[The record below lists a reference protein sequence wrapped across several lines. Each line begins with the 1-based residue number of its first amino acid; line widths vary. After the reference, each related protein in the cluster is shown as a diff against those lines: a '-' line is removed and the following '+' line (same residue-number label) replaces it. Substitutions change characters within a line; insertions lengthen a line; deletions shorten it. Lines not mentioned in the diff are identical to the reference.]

1 MSSLI
6 FIRIWHKNNKKLQFT
21 STKSQRF
28 KTRLL
33 EKDLQVFIFE
43 RVNAVNIMNTVN
55 APVTVPVPPG
65 TRGTP
70 AHVVHLNILLNLF
83 RKWEKVWGKD

>member
-21 STKSQRF
+21 STKSQRV
-28 KTRLL
+28 KTSLL

-43 RVNAVNIMNTVN
+43 RVNAVNT
-55 APVTVPVPPG
+55 PLL
-65 TRGTP
+65 RLRHP
-70 AHVVHLNILLNLF
+70 AHVAHVAQVAQVAHPERYGFYINL
-83 RKWEKVWGKD
+83 